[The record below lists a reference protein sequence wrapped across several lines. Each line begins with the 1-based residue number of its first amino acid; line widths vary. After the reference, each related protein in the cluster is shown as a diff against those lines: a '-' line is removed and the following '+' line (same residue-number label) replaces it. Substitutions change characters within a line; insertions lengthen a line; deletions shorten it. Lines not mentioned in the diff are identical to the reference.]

1 MNCKSTCHLLLV
13 GQNSYSTI
21 RVVQMGYY
29 VIFGDFPKTSGRMG
43 TRRYHNLAQ
52 RDLKPQ
58 KWTFQTHSFSKHSK
72 ILESTK
78 YKYIFGSTE
87 VEEKMFFPEIPT
99 HICVLRHTR
108 RIPGPYCQI
117 RVQIAKKKVSTFCV
131 IFLTYLNTFLR
142 LHIWFLST
150 KQHFL

>member
-1 MNCKSTCHLLLV
+1 MRVQVVLSFLGESKEVWSRVPPVLSN
-13 GQNSYSTI
+13 

-29 VIFGDFPKTSGRMG
+29 AIFLDFPKTSGRMG
-43 TRRYHNLAQ
+43 TRGYHNLAQ
-52 RDLKPQ
+52 RDQKPQ
-58 KWTFQTHSFSKHSK
+58 KWTFQNHSFSKHSK
-72 ILESTK
+72 FLESIK

-117 RVQIAKKKVSTFCV
+117 RVQIAKKKCQHFCV
-131 IFLTYLNTFLR
+131 FFNLLKHILSITYLT
-142 LHIWFLST
+142 
-150 KQHFL
+150 